1 MSECMIKIV
10 LIDDTNDAVETFK
23 ESLRRWNPNENFDII
38 KCTNFSNALNEIKK
52 VNPDVVFL
60 KSRKIAQKELNFI
73 DSLPKKEFHLIVSLV
88 VGYGDWN
95 PVRLTDL
102 PLTGRTENTNLTY
115 QSVDKINISADG
127 KVYFLN
133 RSDVIY
139 LKSDKSY
146 TTIFLS
152 RKRKI
157 VASKTLKEIQ
167 KKFIFPE
174 FYRVHNSYVINL
186 NHIVEYNRGLSE
198 LTLSDGTVVSV
209 SRRKKK
215 QLLEI
220 LQLERKS

>member
-1 MSECMIKIV
+1 MIKIV
-10 LIDDTNDAVETFK
+10 LIDDANDAIDRLK
-23 ESLRRWNPNENFDII
+23 ESLGKWNQNENFDII
-38 KCTNFSNALNEIKK
+38 KCANFSNAINKIKK
-52 VNPDVVFL
+52 VNPDVVFF
-60 KSRKIAQKELNFI
+60 KSRKITQKELNFI
-73 DSLPKKEFHLIVSLV
+73 NSIPKKNIGLIISL
-88 VGYGDWN
+88 GGDDDGLS
-95 PVRLTDL
+95 PIRLIDL
-102 PLTGRTENTNLTY
+102 SLAGRIENASSTY

-133 RSDVIY
+133 RSDVVY

-209 SRRKKK
+209 SRRKKN